1 MLLGLNAR
9 PVKRLSGFLA
19 DGNLGGLAALAAD
32 VDAGSKVVIVD
43 AYTVDIVVLDGGI
56 AIVVYHYIRDAGR
69 CRAAEDAEVVKHHG
83 IALGA
88 GESDG
93 DIYVFE
99 KEAYVFITPELVDY
113 IKINLTKVG
122 SVGVVIKEVE
132 LESPVL
138 VTTLALVPLTVKL
151 KVLS

>member
-56 AIVVYHYIRDAGR
+56 AIVVYRYIRDAGR

-93 DIYVFE
+93 DIYVFAE
-99 KEAYVFITPELVDY
+99 ILTERNTIVEARFLGQRYAGEAI
-113 IKINLTKVG
+113 
-122 SVGVVIKEVE
+122 
-132 LESPVL
+132 
-138 VTTLALVPLTVKL
+138 VPADV
-151 KVLS
+151 